1 MSETPAVAQE
11 VKQKRKRTVSDG
23 RAFTFVFIKE
33 DGSISFGNHRT
44 RAFSRDEAWKEF
56 TTKQK
61 INPESKYIGLIG
73 QCEEMPKKIRKPS
86 REELLKLA
94 GLED

>member
-1 MSETPAVAQE
+1 MSEKPAVVPD
-11 VKQKRKRTVSDG
+11 VKQKRKRATSDG
-23 RAFTFVFIKE
+23 RAFTFVFMKE
-33 DGSISFGNHRT
+33 DGSIGFGNHRT
-44 RAFSRDEAWKEF
+44 KAFSKDEAWKEF
-56 TTKQK
+56 AVKHAV
-61 INPESKYIGLIG
+61 NPESKYVGFIG